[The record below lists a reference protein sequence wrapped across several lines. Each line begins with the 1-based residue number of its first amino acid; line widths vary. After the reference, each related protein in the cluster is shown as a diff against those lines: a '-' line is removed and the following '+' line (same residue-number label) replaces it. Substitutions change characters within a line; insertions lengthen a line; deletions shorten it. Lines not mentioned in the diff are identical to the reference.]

1 MGFAD
6 QYLNKQKGFSPVFN
20 HPPSE
25 KLRFAVVIPAFCEP
39 GLTRTLDSLW
49 NCSRPTGYT
58 EVLIV
63 VNSSENAPPSV
74 VEANLA
80 TLNTV
85 SAWIDE
91 HDDPTLRYLLMD
103 KTNMPSR
110 DAGVGLA
117 RKTGMDE
124 ALSRFNQI
132 SRPDGFILSFDA
144 DSSCDINYLTAIE
157 EATQNNPSVNGL
169 NVYFEHPVSGTE
181 FPENV
186 YRGIIDYELHL
197 RYINQFLRFA
207 GFPFAYHT
215 IGSCF
220 GIRANVYAA
229 QGGMNKRKAGED
241 FYFLHKIIPLG
252 HFAELN
258 TTRVIP
264 SPRPSDRVPF
274 GTGVAVGKYLSS
286 NEAGTLTYA
295 PECFLTLRLLL
306 QQVERLF
313 RANTADIASIMKTLP
328 KPLSDYLQ
336 DQHAGK
342 AIGEIN
348 ANSRSVSSFTNRFFR
363 WFDAFR
369 IVKYLNYASR
379 DHFRQIPVREAAVQ
393 LMEITGSK
401 NLPGAIRN
409 EELLMMLRAIER
421 KGGIR

>member
-1 MGFAD
+1 M
-6 QYLNKQKGFSPVFN
+6 
-20 HPPSE
+20 
-25 KLRFAVVIPAFCEP
+25 
-39 GLTRTLDSLW
+39 
-49 NCSRPTGYT
+49 
-58 EVLIV
+58 
-63 VNSSENAPPSV
+63 
-74 VEANLA
+74 
-80 TLNTV
+80 
-85 SAWIDE
+85 
-91 HDDPTLRYLLMD
+91 
-103 KTNMPSR
+103 
-110 DAGVGLA
+110 
-117 RKTGMDE
+117 
-124 ALSRFNQI
+124 
-132 SRPDGFILSFDA
+132 
-144 DSSCDINYLTAIE
+144 
-157 EATQNNPSVNGL
+157 

-220 GIRANVYAA
+220 GVRADIYAA

-306 QQVERLF
+306 QQVKRLF
-313 RANTADIASIMKTLP
+313 RANTADIASMMKTLP

-342 AIGEIN
+342 AIARN
-348 ANSRSVSSFTNRFFR
+348 
-363 WFDAFR
+363 
-369 IVKYLNYASR
+369 KC
-379 DHFRQIPVREAAVQ
+379 QQPVRFLPSPIAFSD
-393 LMEITGSK
+393 GSMHSGSL
-401 NLPGAIRN
+401 NT
-409 EELLMMLRAIER
+409 
-421 KGGIR
+421 